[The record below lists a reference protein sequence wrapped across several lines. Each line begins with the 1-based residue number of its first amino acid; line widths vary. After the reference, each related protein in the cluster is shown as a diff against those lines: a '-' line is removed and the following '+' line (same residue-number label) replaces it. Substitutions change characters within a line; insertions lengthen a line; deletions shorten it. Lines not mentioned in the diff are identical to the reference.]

1 MLNEIKQ
8 FINKHFIFTT
18 FIIFA
23 VVIFSLYGKSLFFSW
38 TYYDDDV
45 LILDKQQ
52 YLSFSNID
60 KIFFNTVFSQETD
73 KFCRPILNLTFL
85 IEKYIYGTKPFGYHF
100 TNVLLHLFVVW
111 LVFVFLSKYYSYG
124 KTFLLCLLF
133 ACHPS
138 IVQAV
143 SWVPGRNDSLLTLF
157 IILSFCFIMGY
168 IDTNKLYYLFTHLF
182 CFCLALFTKETAI
195 VAPIFY
201 FSVLY
206 FKNIKIKKFLL
217 LIFMWLVI
225 VLVYVFYRNYVLSY
239 QEESLTFY
247 ELIKN
252 FFISFPAITK
262 YIANIFFPIK
272 LSIFSMLL
280 ELNWLLCISSILVFT
295 LFFLRFKEYNLKFII
310 FGFCWFLFFIF
321 PTFLMPNNQF
331 YDHRIYLALIGIL
344 IVLLEL
350 INKTN
355 NIFNKKNIIIFSLIF
370 IVFCA
375 ITFFYEL
382 KFKDKENFWVNAY
395 LDSPQSDVACAMVA
409 GLFLEKK
416 MYKEA
421 KEKYL
426 EAIKLKADSKH
437 YVNLSILYMKM
448 KQIDSAENCLIKA
461 LFLDKNNP
469 NIYYNLALIYKIK
482 KDEQKYKEM
491 KKCYIM
497 IYNNTNKFNKIDD
510 VVI

>member
-1 MLNEIKQ
+1 MD
-8 FINKHFIFTT
+8 KHFIFTA
-18 FIIFA
+18 FVIFA

-168 IDTNKLYYLFTHLF
+168 IDTNKLYYLFIHLF

-239 QEESLTFY
+239 QEESLTF
-247 ELIKN
+247 K
-252 FFISFPAITK
+252 
-262 YIANIFFPIK
+262 
-272 LSIFSMLL
+272 
-280 ELNWLLCISSILVFT
+280 V
-295 LFFLRFKEYNLKFII
+295 
-310 FGFCWFLFFIF
+310 
-321 PTFLMPNNQF
+321 
-331 YDHRIYLALIGIL
+331 
-344 IVLLEL
+344 
-350 INKTN
+350 
-355 NIFNKKNIIIFSLIF
+355 
-370 IVFCA
+370 
-375 ITFFYEL
+375 
-382 KFKDKENFWVNAY
+382 EN
-395 LDSPQSDVACAMVA
+395 
-409 GLFLEKK
+409 
-416 MYKEA
+416 
-421 KEKYL
+421 
-426 EAIKLKADSKH
+426 
-437 YVNLSILYMKM
+437 
-448 KQIDSAENCLIKA
+448 
-461 LFLDKNNP
+461 
-469 NIYYNLALIYKIK
+469 
-482 KDEQKYKEM
+482 
-491 KKCYIM
+491 
-497 IYNNTNKFNKIDD
+497 
-510 VVI
+510 